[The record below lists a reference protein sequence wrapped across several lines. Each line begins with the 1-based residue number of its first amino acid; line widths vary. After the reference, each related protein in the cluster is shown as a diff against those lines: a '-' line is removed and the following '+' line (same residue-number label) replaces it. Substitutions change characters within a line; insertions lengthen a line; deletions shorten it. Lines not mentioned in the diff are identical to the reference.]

1 MSFVLASTI
10 RSPRAHL
17 LEKKKK
23 LWYAQATF
31 WHMEHPQIYKY
42 HLISFGCQMNK
53 NDSERLVTILER
65 MGMVATDTPE
75 EADVILMNSCS
86 VRASAE
92 NRIFSF
98 AKNFA
103 ALKEKKPHLIV
114 GVTGCMPG
122 RDKDGAMEEKLIG
135 VDLYFP
141 TKDMTQLPT
150 RLAELNPNLRSMLDL
165 EEDYLKLHPT
175 FSKKFQAFV
184 SIQTGCNMFCTYC
197 VVPYARGL
205 ERNRSL
211 RDILDEARGLA
222 LHGCLEI
229 TLLGQIVNHYIAPDP
244 EHFSPGNPYQKNH
257 FAKLLWE
264 LNCIPGIERIHFT
277 APHPLYM
284 DDEAI
289 DALTLP
295 KQVNYIHLPVQSG
308 NTDILS
314 RMNRRHNR
322 EFYLDVIQKI
332 RAKKPD
338 IAIGTDIIVG
348 YSGESDAQF
357 ADTVSLYKESDFD
370 ISYHAQYSVR
380 TGTLG
385 AKIFKDDVPR
395 EEKKRRWQVLQD
407 LMEDITLR
415 KNSAFQDRV
424 VSVLFDTYHPDGWL
438 EGNSREMKRVR
449 VKGDASLVG
458 TIHDVRIFKAER
470 WMLWGT
476 KMSNI

>member
-1 MSFVLASTI
+1 
-10 RSPRAHL
+10 
-17 LEKKKK
+17 
-23 LWYAQATF
+23 
-31 WHMEHPQIYKY
+31 
-42 HLISFGCQMNK
+42 
-53 NDSERLVTILER
+53 
-65 MGMVATDTPE
+65 
-75 EADVILMNSCS
+75 
-86 VRASAE
+86 
-92 NRIFSF
+92 
-98 AKNFA
+98 
-103 ALKEKKPHLIV
+103 
-114 GVTGCMPG
+114 MPG
-122 RDKDGAMEEKLIG
+122 RDKGNAMGEKLMG

-150 RLAELNPNLRSMLDL
+150 RLAELNPNLRSMVDL

-211 RDILDEARGLA
+211 ADILQEVRELA
-222 LHGCLEI
+222 AHGCLEV

-244 EHFSPGNPYQKNH
+244 EHFSAGNPYQKNH

-264 LNCIPGIERIHFT
+264 LNQVPGIERIHYT

-289 DALTLP
+289 HALTLP

-308 NTDILS
+308 NTDILA

-322 EFYLDVIQKI
+322 EFYLDVIRRI
-332 RAKKPD
+332 RAQKPD
-338 IAIGTDIIVG
+338 IALGTDIIVG
-348 YSGESDAQF
+348 YSGDSEAQF
-357 ADTVSLYKESDFD
+357 EDTVSLYLEADFD

-385 AKIFKDDVPR
+385 HKIFADDVPKS
-395 EEKKRRWQVLQD
+395 EKKRRWQVLQD
-407 LMEDITLR
+407 MMEEITAR
-415 KNSAFQDRV
+415 KNRAFQDRD

-449 VKGDASLVG
+449 MKGEAALVG
-458 TIHDVRIFKAER
+458 TIHTVHIFKADT
-470 WMLWGT
+470 WMLWGNR
-476 KMSNI
+476 K